1 MNRTDKRFS
10 GLSKD
15 GESAGGG
22 IRVITDRPVGPVEA
36 GESPSGAILAGR
48 VPTGQSE
55 PGTRLA
61 MARSV
66 WASASGASP
75 RSLRNAISSVR
86 SSRAETART
95 RRRTSGRNPSPLLPM
110 LQSDTTSA
118 AVTAV
123 PSENRALSRNVTIH
137 VLRLASNRQ
146 EAASPGPTRPL
157 QSTQTRVSYN
167 CRKSNRSLSFDGCGA
182 LAGSIRS
189 PSPTVATG
197 SPGSEINPQSTEL
210 SAGNLAVGDGG
221 GGWESGGGTFTGSG
235 GRDAV

>member
-1 MNRTDKRFS
+1 MMNRTDKTVS
-10 GLSKD
+10 GCPKSV
-15 GESAGGG
+15 ESTGSR
-22 IRVITDRPVGPVEA
+22 ISVITDRPVEA
-36 GESPSGAILAGR
+36 GVSPSGAILTGR
-48 VPTGQSE
+48 VPSGQSE

-61 MARSV
+61 MGRSV

-75 RSLRNAISSVR
+75 RSLRKAISSVR
-86 SSRAETART
+86 SSRTETDRT
-95 RRRTSGRNPSPLLPM
+95 RRRTSGRNSPPLLAV

-118 AVTAV
+118 AVTGV
-123 PSENRALSRNVTIH
+123 PSENRALSRNVPIH
-137 VLRLASNRQ
+137 VFGLASNRQ

-157 QSTQTRVSYN
+157 QSTRTRVSYN

-210 SAGNLAVGDGG
+210 SAGNLAVGVGG
-221 GGWESGGGTFTGSG
+221 GGWEGGGGTFTGSG